1 MKKPPMLINIIKRAT
16 QNRMNHKNH
25 PLSKVPPH
33 MYRMIIT
40 IIIDM
45 YRMIVTII
53 IDSNPYLYKTGNAII
68 LDRSLPARRVKNPLP
83 HFLHIDS

>member
-33 MYRMIIT
+33 MYRMI
-40 IIIDM
+40 
-45 YRMIVTII
+45 VTII

-68 LDRSLPARRVKNPLP
+68 LDRSLPAGRVKNPLP